1 MRLICPNCDA
11 QYDVAA
17 DAIPPSGRD
26 VQCSSCNYT
35 WFQTGTKSGALP
47 GPKMPDPAT
56 QAQQDP
62 PPARKPVDPSI
73 SDILREEAAREQKLR
88 TSATDSPPKTQED
101 TAPRPTV
108 DADETR
114 RRIAQ
119 MTEAEG
125 GVRIAATPK
134 AVEPV
139 RATASRVEPE
149 APRIVMPQPQSEP
162 DLNPRDVP
170 SMNEI
175 NSSLRTRS
183 QTSEPQLTP
192 AEENEVV
199 NRRGFRRGFVF
210 VLLVFAILF
219 APYIFAAQITQAFP
233 QTQSA
238 MTGYVA
244 TVDDLRIM
252 IDSAVSALT
261 SSLTG
266 AAEDQPAQN

>member
-17 DAIPPSGRD
+17 DAIPPGGRD

-35 WFQTGTKSGALP
+35 WFQTGTKSGAMP
-47 GPKMPDPAT
+47 GPKMPDPAAK
-56 QAQQDP
+56 QEASL
-62 PPARKPVDPSI
+62 ARKPVDPSI

-88 TSATDSPPKTQED
+88 TSDTDSPPRTQED
-101 TAPRPTV
+101 TAPRPAV
-108 DADETR
+108 DAEETR

-134 AVEPV
+134 AVEPA
-139 RATASRVEPE
+139 RTTASRVEPE
-149 APRIVMPQPQSEP
+149 APRIVMPQPPNEP

-183 QTSEPQLTP
+183 QSPEPQLTP
-192 AEENEVV
+192 AEENEVK

-219 APYIFAAQITQAFP
+219 APYIFAGQITQAFP
-233 QTQSA
+233 QTQTA

-244 TVDDLRIM
+244 TVDDLRLRL
-252 IDSAVSALT
+252 DGAVSALT
-261 SSLTG
+261 SSFTD
-266 AAEDQPAQN
+266 AAEDQPSQN